1 MKTGKSMKKI
11 FLKALAIACLLLAMP
26 MTPYGQITTSNSAEL
41 KEYENGFLFNVFEI
55 ENVEERIQLA
65 SALAT
70 SDIWICNPTDIPGEL
85 FIRPNSYNND
95 IPIYAEFDY
104 LRMTLKK
111 EFKEVSSLPKEEF
124 AEIFNSWAQDIS
136 AEYYNFLIS
145 DQLERANHCMDAE
158 PFCTTDVY
166 NFPALNSG
174 YSWSGPNYGC
184 LGSSPTSHHSFWYYM
199 RVGVAGNIT
208 IKIQASFDVDFA
220 LWGPFSNETAPCPTQ
235 AGQSGML
242 TATCSSCPNNTSSSA
257 NYPYGNLHDC
267 SFDAAHVEYAH
278 VVNGQVGQYYILLIT
293 NWAGSSGSITFQKYA
308 GNGETD
314 CSILP
319 PLVSNNGPYCVGET
333 IRLTGNAQ
341 AGATYNWS
349 GPGGWT
355 ASGQTVTRP
364 NCTMAMAGTYTCT
377 IHVGNQTSSAT
388 SPVQVYARPNANFTA
403 EAACLGSPTQFTNT
417 STTNPANQTMTYQ
430 WNFGDGQTSTQQSP
444 SHQYSAVGNYNVTLT
459 ASCGQGTCT
468 STKSQ
473 SVSVYP
479 IPTANFTANSVC
491 LGNSTQFTNTSTS
504 TPGNQPMT
512 YLWNFGD
519 GQTSTQQNPTHQF
532 STAGMHTVT
541 LTASCGQGACSN
553 TKTLNVEVYANPVA
567 NAGPDQTIQY
577 GGVAQLNGSAGSG
590 LFNYR
595 WEPADKVVNPN
606 AQSTQTIGLTESVVF
621 TFTATHPTG
630 GCTSSDQ
637 VSILIEGSNMTA
649 TASATPNAV
658 CLGESSQLNATTVG
672 GTGNYT
678 YSWSPSIGLDNPLA
692 ANPVA
697 TPTETTTYTCTVSDG
712 YTTLTINTTVTVNN
726 PEYEEVDEFICPDEV
741 FSFYG
746 QDYHDEGSY
755 DYVTTTS
762 QGCEKII
769 TLHLHHYATYDN
781 AHTTTEYICSGESYP
796 FHSHTYNTT
805 GVYSETLE
813 TVHGCDSVVWLNLTV
828 YPPNDTTLVDPAIC
842 TSQTYYFHG
851 MPFSHDGDIAYFDTI
866 DHHGCLKVEKLVLS
880 VGEYQMPPVEYV
892 YECYSHD
899 DTPSFYWDKSN
910 QTYTQD
916 TYDEIILPDP
926 QGGCDFKYR
935 LNLKFHQEF
944 YHTESVTEC
953 DSYDWPII
961 PGSHYTSTN
970 HHIENTVHTGGGPN
984 FNCDSTYVLDLTI
997 YHSNENTVPVLN
1009 QCDQYVWQF
1018 GWDGE
1023 TYPLEEAG
1031 VYTKTIPT
1039 AHGCDST
1046 VTINLQLDYSP
1057 TFPKVEGHAW
1067 VVGGSEFQYTIENY
1081 AIQTHPKSSHN
1092 TQWGLY
1098 NQDGTPFSK
1107 WDLVPYDN
1115 GDKCMLYI
1123 YTFERDSIELRAHT
1137 QSIGECACGDYTKSL
1152 WIHCSYHDVDE
1163 NSTLCRADIFPNPN
1177 NGSMTLSFENM
1188 YGDIQ
1193 VKVTDMTGTLVD
1205 SFHVYNSFEK
1215 QTHQYKP
1222 GKLSE
1227 GLYFFSIS
1235 SKEGTITKKV
1245 VIIN

>member
-1 MKTGKSMKKI
+1 MKTGKSMKNLL
-11 FLKALAIACLLLAMP
+11 LKAVAIACLFLAMP
-26 MTPYGQITTSNSAEL
+26 MTHYGQSFQSNQSSVIEFDITKIS
-41 KEYENGFLFNVFEI
+41 LF
-55 ENVEERIQLA
+55 EERIF
-65 SALAT
+65 
-70 SDIWICNPTDIPGEL
+70 
-85 FIRPNSYNND
+85 FIYNLLNDDRFDVINS
-95 IPIYAEFDY
+95 
-104 LRMTLKK
+104 
-111 EFKEVSSLPKEEF
+111 EE
-124 AEIFNSWAQDIS
+124 DGV
-136 AEYYNFLIS
+136 FLIS
-145 DQLERANHCMDAE
+145 ASEMTSTAMLHEAFQDFQEMQSKDFAKMDKDQAAETALQFKGLLPEEVINSLMMDIYAKSRQNNLCANAD
-158 PFCTTDVY
+158 PFCTDNGLY
-166 NFPALNSG
+166 QFPAGVNTGSG
-174 YSWSGPNYGC
+174 EPGPNYAC
-184 LGSSPTSHHSFWYYM
+184 LSSTPNPAWYYM
-199 RVGVAGNIT
+199 RIGTPGNINIYMYST
-208 IKIQASFDVDFA
+208 PSEDIDFCC
-220 LWGPFSNETAPCPTQ
+220 WGPYADPVSPCPN
-235 AGQSGML
+235 GL
-242 TATCSSCPNNTSSSA
+242 TIDKKVSCSYSPNATETCVIPSSA
-257 NYPYGNLHDC
+257 QTGDY
-267 SFDAAHVEYAH
+267 F
-278 VVNGQVGQYYILLIT
+278 ILVIT
-293 NWAGSSGSITFQKYA
+293 NYSNHACNISFSKTGGSGT
-308 GNGETD
+308 TD
-314 CSILP
+314 CGILP
-319 PLVSNNGPYCVGET
+319 PLVSNDGPYCAGET

-355 ASGQTVTRP
+355 AVGQTVTRP

-377 IHVGNQTSSAT
+377 IHVGNQTSSANT
-388 SPVQVYARPNANFTA
+388 PVQVFARPNANFTA
-403 EAACLGSPTQFTNT
+403 QPSCLGSPTQFTNT
-417 STTNPANQTMTYQ
+417 STSNPANQAMTYQ

-444 SHQYSAVGNYNVTLT
+444 SHQYSTVGNYNVTLT
-459 ASCGQGTCT
+459 ASCGQGACT
-468 STKSQ
+468 STKTL

-479 IPTANFTANSVC
+479 IPTANFSANSVC

-504 TPGNQPMT
+504 NPGNQPMT
-512 YLWNFGD
+512 YLWDFGD

-532 STAGMHTVT
+532 STAGVHTVT

-553 TKTLNVEVYANPVA
+553 TKTLNVEVYSNPVA

-577 GGVAQLNGSAGSG
+577 GGTAQLNGSGGTG
-590 LFNYR
+590 LFNYH

-606 AQSTQTIGLTESVVF
+606 AQNTQTIGLTESIVF
-621 TFTATHPTG
+621 TLTVTHPTG

-637 VSILIEGSNMTA
+637 MSVLIEGSNMTA
-649 TASATPNAV
+649 TASASPNAI
-658 CLGESSQLNATTVG
+658 CLGETSQLTATTVG
-672 GTGNYT
+672 GTGNYN

-805 GVYSETLE
+805 GVYPETLE

>member
-1 MKTGKSMKKI
+1 MKKI
-11 FLKALAIACLLLAMP
+11 FLKALAIACLLLA
-26 MTPYGQITTSNSAEL
+26 TPLSQFGQNICNHSIEL
-41 KEYENGFLFNVFEI
+41 KLENI
-55 ENVEERIQLA
+55 ENQDFRYCILSNIANDSNLDYFINEEDNSVLLF
-65 SALAT
+65 SANHWPDDQFQAYYDEMMSLLQADFEAYSHADKETQGEQFSSWKDALPEDLFVLLFRLMLIENPTNRDGNQTCAT
-70 SDIWICNPTDIPGEL
+70 SD
-85 FIRPNSYNND
+85 
-95 IPIYAEFDY
+95 
-104 LRMTLKK
+104 
-111 EFKEVSSLPKEEF
+111 
-124 AEIFNSWAQDIS
+124 
-136 AEYYNFLIS
+136 
-145 DQLERANHCMDAE
+145 
-158 PFCTTDVY
+158 PFCTTDVVTFHVEA
-166 NFPALNSG
+166 NPGGSCE
-174 YSWSGPNYGC
+174 SGPYYGC
-184 LGSSPTSHHSFWYYM
+184 LQPYINRPPFWFHM
-199 RVGVAGNIT
+199 KIGVAGAFT
-208 IKIQASFDVDFA
+208 INMSNSASVDIDYCC
-220 LWGPFSNETAPCPTQ
+220 WGPFSDPISPCPNQLTQ
-235 AGQSGML
+235 AKYIDCGSSGA
-242 TATCSSCPNNTSSSA
+242 ATETCHIPSSA
-257 NYPYGNLHDC
+257 
-267 SFDAAHVEYAH
+267 
-278 VVNGQVGQYYILLIT
+278 QVGQYYIMVIT
-293 NWAGSSGSITFQKYA
+293 KYNQSTATNITFHKVA
-308 GNGETD
+308 NSGPGETD
-314 CSILP
+314 CDILP
-319 PLVSNNGPYCVGET
+319 PLVSNDGPYCAGET

-355 ASGQTVTRP
+355 ANGQTVTRP

-377 IHVGNQTSSAT
+377 IHVGTQTSSAT
-388 SPVQVYARPNANFTA
+388 TPVQVYARPNANFTA
-403 EAACLGSPTQFTNT
+403 EASCLGSPTQFTNT
-417 STTNPANQTMTYQ
+417 STSNPANQSMTYQ
-430 WNFGDGQTSTQQSP
+430 WNFGDGQTSTQQNP

-459 ASCGQGTCT
+459 ASCGQGVCT
-468 STKSQ
+468 STKSL

-532 STAGMHTVT
+532 STAGAHTVT

-606 AQSTQTIGLTESVVF
+606 AQNTQTIGLTESVVF
-621 TFTATHPTG
+621 TLTATHPTG

-649 TASATPNAV
+649 TASANPNAV

-697 TPTETTTYTCTVSDG
+697 TPSETTTYTCTVSDG
-712 YTTLTINTTVTVNN
+712 YTTLDINTTVTVNN
-726 PEYEEVDEFICPDEV
+726 PEYEEVDEFICPDDV

-755 DYVTTTS
+755 DYVTTTP

-769 TLHLHHYATYDN
+769 TLHLHHYTAYDH

-796 FHSHTYNTT
+796 FHSHTYNAT

-866 DHHGCLKVEKLVLS
+866 DNHGCLKVEKLVLS

-892 YECYSHD
+892 YECYAHD

-944 YHTESVTEC
+944 YHSESVTEC
-953 DSYDWPII
+953 DSYDWPIM
-961 PGSHYTSTN
+961 PGNHYTSTN
-970 HHIENTVHTGGGPN
+970 HHIESTVHTGGGPN

-997 YHSNENTVPVLN
+997 YHSNESTVPVLN

-1023 TYPLEEAG
+1023 TYPLDEAG
-1031 VYTKTIPT
+1031 IYTKTIPT

-1046 VTINLQLDYSP
+1046 VTINLRLDYSP

-1081 AIQTHPKSSHN
+1081 AIQTNPRSTHT

-1137 QSIGECACGDYTKSL
+1137 QSTGECACGDYTKSL
-1152 WIHCSYHDVDE
+1152 WIHCGYHDVGE
-1163 NSTLCRADIFPNPN
+1163 NSSLCRADIFPNPN

-1193 VKVTDMTGTLVD
+1193 VKVTDLTGTLVD
-1205 SFHVYNSFEK
+1205 SFHVFNTIEK
-1215 QTHQYKP
+1215 QTHQYKS